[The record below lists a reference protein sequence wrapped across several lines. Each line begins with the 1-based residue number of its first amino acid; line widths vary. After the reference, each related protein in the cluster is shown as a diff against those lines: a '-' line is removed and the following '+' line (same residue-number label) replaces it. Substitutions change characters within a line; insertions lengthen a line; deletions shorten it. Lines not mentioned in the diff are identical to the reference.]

1 MHGTQASVSRSAQIR
16 RGVFNQNRS
25 SGVNAFVSQNVT
37 HQGDGWFGTKM
48 SMYSHLFDAPT
59 GIKAVQD
66 VQVFHDGARVAQ
78 GCVGHEDFSS
88 RETPQFLCEAA
99 FCTNQ
104 RGDVKVM
111 TAMKELMRIDTVMA
125 HQTDQGCTVSFPVRR
140 SELIGCFLIDRKA
153 FHDGSGHS

>member
-1 MHGTQASVSRSAQIR
+1 M
-16 RGVFNQNRS
+16 
-25 SGVNAFVSQNVT
+25 
-37 HQGDGWFGTKM
+37 
-48 SMYSHLFDAPT
+48 
-59 GIKAVQD
+59 QD

-153 FHDGSGHS
+153 FHDGRGHSEIDLAENLVRRVVQGVIEIEQPDAFPGAGDRRGASRIMHAGAPRADG